1 MDEGKFHVETLFLL
15 MDSGGARGE
24 GATVPLGLVRH
35 EHDSGADYQ
44 APEDAEVQQEQTKMR

>member
-1 MDEGKFHVETLFLL
+1 

>member
-1 MDEGKFHVETLFLL
+1 

-35 EHDSGADYQ
+35 EHDSGGGLSSTRGRGGATGTDK
-44 APEDAEVQQEQTKMR
+44 DAVTEEGRRNQ